1 MIPNSSTSEV
11 IAGAGGAAAP
21 VPAAPE
27 QAAPEQ
33 AAPEPAAPEP
43 AAPPVAS
50 SWEIAVTF
58 NEISLS
64 SFGGGLSAWSRE
76 MVVARKKW
84 MNDPEFLSAMT
95 ICRILPGANQ
105 VNLAVFVGTKLNG
118 IRGAGAALAGLIA
131 MPTVLLMAIAALYAA
146 FQHSHAVQHVLAGF
160 AAAAVA
166 MTLQMVWKTGRTTLT
181 SIVPVLLFAVTF
193 VLSGMLRWPL
203 WGTLLITAPFGI
215 AWAWRR
221 AHKRI
226 TAHAATG
233 TAAGAGAGAAP

>member
-1 MIPNSSTSEV
+1 MTPNSSTSEAV
-11 IAGAGGAAAP
+11 AEPGEGEKP
-21 VPAAPE
+21 RPA
-27 QAAPEQ
+27 
-33 AAPEPAAPEP
+33 
-43 AAPPVAS
+43 AS

-76 MVVARKKW
+76 MVVARRKW
-84 MNDPEFLSAMT
+84 MDDPEFLSAMT

-118 IRGAGAALAGLIA
+118 VRGAGAALAGLIA
-131 MPTVLLMAIAALYAA
+131 MPTLLLIGIAALYAA
-146 FQHSHAVQHVLAGF
+146 FQHSHALQHVLAGF

-181 SIVPVLLFAVTF
+181 SVAPVLLFVLTF
-193 VLSGMLRWPL
+193 VLNGILRWPL
-203 WGTLLITAPFGI
+203 WWTLLITAPLGVG
-215 AWAWRR
+215 WAWRR

-226 TAHAATG
+226 AARAA
-233 TAAGAGAGAAP
+233 AAGSAP

>member
-1 MIPNSSTSEV
+1 MTPNSSTSEV
-11 IAGAGGAAAP
+11 VAGPGAVEAP
-21 VPAAPE
+21 GPAAP
-27 QAAPEQ
+27 Q
-33 AAPEPAAPEP
+33 PATT
-43 AAPPVAS
+43 
-50 SWEIAVTF
+50 WEIATTF

-76 MVVARKKW
+76 MVVARRKW
-84 MNDPEFLSAMT
+84 MDDPEFLSAMT

-118 IRGAGAALAGLIA
+118 MRGAGAALAGLIF
-131 MPTVLLMAIAALYAA
+131 MPTVLLMAIAALYAV

-181 SIVPVLLFAVTF
+181 SVVPVLLFALTF
-193 VLSGMLRWPL
+193 VLNGVLRWPL
-203 WGTLLITAPFGI
+203 WWTLLITAPLGI
-215 AWAWRR
+215 GWAWRR

-226 TAHAATG
+226 KAQAAVQLQGVTG
-233 TAAGAGAGAAP
+233 GAP

>member
-1 MIPNSSTSEV
+1 MTTRMTPNSSTSEV
-11 IAGAGGAAAP
+11 AAKPGAVAAP
-21 VPAAPE
+21 TAVAPIPAAS
-27 QAAPEQ
+27 A
-33 AAPEPAAPEP
+33 
-43 AAPPVAS
+43 
-50 SWEIAVTF
+50 WEIAVTF

-84 MNDPEFLSAMT
+84 MDDPEFLSAMT

-118 IRGAGAALAGLIA
+118 IRGAAAALAGLIF

-146 FQHSHAVQHVLAGF
+146 FQHSHIVEHVLAGF

-181 SIVPVLLFAVTF
+181 SVVPVLLFALTF
-193 VLSGMLRWPL
+193 VLNGILRWPL
-203 WGTLLITAPFGI
+203 WWTLLITAPLGI
-215 AWAWRR
+215 TWAWRR

-226 TAHAATG
+226 NASAKAP
-233 TAAGAGAGAAP
+233 GAASAAP

>member
-1 MIPNSSTSEV
+1 MINRMTPNSSTSEV
-11 IAGAGGAAAP
+11 AAEPGA
-21 VPAAPE
+21 VETPAAPL
-27 QAAPEQ
+27 
-33 AAPEPAAPEP
+33 PAAALP
-43 AAPPVAS
+43 AASA
-50 SWEIAVTF
+50 WEIAVTF

-76 MVVARKKW
+76 MVVARKRW
-84 MNDPEFLSAMT
+84 MDDPEFLSAMT

-118 IRGAGAALAGLIA
+118 IRGAGAALAGLIF
-131 MPTVLLMAIAALYAA
+131 MPTVLLLAIAALYAV

-181 SIVPVLLFAVTF
+181 SVAPILLFALTF
-193 VLSGMLRWPL
+193 VLNGVLRWPL
-203 WGTLLITAPFGI
+203 WWTLAITAPLGI
-215 AWAWRR
+215 GWAWRR

-226 TAHAATG
+226 TARAA
-233 TAAGAGAGAAP
+233 AGAAP

>member
-1 MIPNSSTSEV
+1 MIPNSSTSD
-11 IAGAGGAAAP
+11 AAAAP
-21 VPAAPE
+21 GALKAPIPDAPQPA
-27 QAAPEQ
+27 
-33 AAPEPAAPEP
+33 
-43 AAPPVAS
+43 AS

-84 MNDPEFLSAMT
+84 MDDPEFLSALT

-118 IRGAGAALAGLIA
+118 LRGAGAALAGLIF
-131 MPTVLLMAIAALYAA
+131 MPTALLMGIAALYAA

-181 SIVPVLLFAVTF
+181 SVVPVLLFAVTF
-193 VLSGMLRWPL
+193 VLAGVLRWPL
-203 WGTLLITAPFGI
+203 WVTLLVTAPFGVS
-215 AWAWRR
+215 WAWRR
-221 AHKRI
+221 AHRRI
-226 TAHAATG
+226 TAHAVTQRQSA
-233 TAAGAGAGAAP
+233 AGAAP

>member
-1 MIPNSSTSEV
+1 MTPNSSTSEV
-11 IAGAGGAAAP
+11 LAEPVALEAP
-21 VPAAPE
+21 R
-27 QAAPEQ
+27 
-33 AAPEPAAPEP
+33 
-43 AAPPVAS
+43 PVAS
-50 SWEIAVTF
+50 TWEIAVTF

-84 MNDPEFLSAMT
+84 MDDPEFLSAMT

-118 IRGAGAALAGLIA
+118 IRGAGAALAGLIF
-131 MPTVLLMAIAALYAA
+131 MPTVLLMGIAALYSA
-146 FQHSHAVQHVLAGF
+146 FQHSHAVQHVLDGF

-166 MTLQMVWKTGRTTLT
+166 MTLQMVWKTGRTQLT
-181 SIVPVLLFAVTF
+181 SVIPIVLFALTF
-193 VLSGMLRWPL
+193 VLSGILRWPL
-203 WGTLLITAPFGI
+203 WMTLAIAAPFGI

-226 TAHAATG
+226 KTQA
-233 TAAGAGAGAAP
+233 AAGGAP

>member
-1 MIPNSSTSEV
+1 MTPNSSTSDV
-11 IAGAGGAAAP
+11 ADQPAAVSDAGVAAA
-21 VPAAPE
+21 
-27 QAAPEQ
+27 
-33 AAPEPAAPEP
+33 EP
-43 AAPPVAS
+43 PPVRAS
-50 SWEIAVTF
+50 SWEIIRTF

-76 MVVARKKW
+76 MVVARRKW
-84 MNDPEFLSAMT
+84 MNDAEFLSAMT

-118 IRGAGAALAGLIA
+118 LRGAGAALTGLIA
-131 MPTVLLMAIAALYAA
+131 MPTLLLVGIAALYAA

-181 SIVPVLLFAVTF
+181 SVVPVLLFAVTF
-193 VLSGMLRWPL
+193 VLNGILRWPL
-203 WGTLLITAPFGI
+203 WWTLLVTAPFGI

-221 AHKRI
+221 AHKKVAVQ
-226 TAHAATG
+226 TAKAAS
-233 TAAGAGAGAAP
+233 